1 METPKILEEKGMKRF
16 TKSLALLAMTAIVVV
31 PALCFGGVTPGD
43 MAPTF
48 SLKDV
53 KATTYDLNEIRQ
65 RPMIILYF
73 FDAESRPSQEGLLS
87 LDQLAKQYADA
98 DLTVWGI
105 TLSSAEAVSAF
116 LARTHLR
123 LPILLD
129 EIGVSDRYE
138 ARFIMPT
145 VCVVGP
151 GLLVMDFFQGGGKT
165 TEIMLT
171 RLAERTLQRK
181 QTMLAKAISNEVEKK
196 NPDNINAKTVKGYAA
211 LKEGNLDEAETTFQ
225 TLSKSKGEA
234 EVVGKEG
241 LSAVYAK
248 RGKTDEALKIAAEV
262 EQKAPDRAFVHVVKG
277 DILYSQN
284 RKDEA
289 RQEYEK
295 GVEKTSAA
303 PFQKAM
309 AYNQL
314 GRLNASLGRYE
325 QARDLYDQAVEIDP
339 YNIEATS
346 NKGMTYEKQGRWND
360 ALGAYQ
366 KALSLNK
373 QDTFAAVLA
382 RKAEAMLAIQQDVAK
397 KERMDKLVK
406 DLAARYRSQKTSKT
420 KEEDAWTS
428 RPMVLSFVDFQEKGG
443 LSERDGFSTVLTT
456 QLSDQLNA
464 SGRVQAVER
473 VLIERLLEELNLG
486 SSELADPET
495 ALKLGKV
502 LAAKVIGTGTL
513 FFLPDGTILN
523 MRLIDTETSAIPK
536 VVTKQFTSEVSFD
549 KEIGKL
555 NREILK
561 AIIDNYPLQGYVVQI
576 SADQQV
582 MVNLGA
588 KQGVVLGTKFDVIE
602 EQAPVEYKGKLL
614 RGAPKTVAQIEIV
627 RVEPDLSYARILNQ
641 ERTLKTDD
649 KVKEKI
655 VDLIA
660 VEAQYAVR

>member
-1 METPKILEEKGMKRF
+1 MKRF
-16 TKSLALLAMTAIVVV
+16 TKPLAFLAMMAIVVV
-31 PALCFGGVTPGD
+31 PGLCSGQITPGD
-43 MAPTF
+43 MAPAF

-53 KATTYDLNEIRQ
+53 KGTTYDLYQIRK

-73 FDAESRPSQEGLLS
+73 FDAESRPSQEGLMS
-87 LDQLAKQYADA
+87 LDQLAKRYADA
-98 DLTVWGI
+98 DLIVWGI
-105 TLSSAEAVSAF
+105 TVSSQEAVSAF
-116 LARTHLR
+116 LARTQLR

-129 EIGVSDRYE
+129 TTGVSDRYQ
-138 ARFIMPT
+138 ARFIVPT

-151 GLLVMDFFQGGGKT
+151 GLLVMDYFQGGGKT
-165 TEIMLT
+165 IEIMLV
-171 RLAERTLQRK
+171 RLAERTLQRQ
-181 QTMLAKAISNEVEKK
+181 QTMLAKAISDEVEKK
-196 NPDNINAKTVKGYAA
+196 NPDNIEAKTVKGYAA
-211 LKEGNLDEAETTFQ
+211 LKEGNLDEAEKTFHA
-225 TLSKSKGEA
+225 LSKKVGPA
-234 EVVGKEG
+234 EVLGKEG

-248 RGKTDEALKIAAEV
+248 KGKTDEALKMATEV
-262 EQKAPDRAFVHVVKG
+262 ERKAPDRAFVHVVKG
-277 DILYSQN
+277 NILYSQN

-289 RQEYEK
+289 QEEYKK

-314 GRLNASLGRYE
+314 GRLNASLGKYE

-346 NKGMTYEKQGRWND
+346 NKGMTYEKEGRWND

-373 QDTFAAVLA
+373 QDTFAAILA
-382 RKAEAMLAIQQDVAK
+382 RKAEEMLAIQQDAAK
-397 KERMDKLVK
+397 KQRIDKLVQ
-406 DLAARYRSQKTSKT
+406 DLAARYRSQKTSKA
-420 KEEDAWTS
+420 KAEDPWTS
-428 RPMVLSFVDFQEKGG
+428 QPMVLSFVDFQEKGG

-473 VLIERLLEELNLG
+473 VLVERLLEELNLG

-495 ALKLGKV
+495 ALHLGKV

-513 FFLPDGTILN
+513 FFLPDGTFLN

-536 VVTKQFTSEVSFD
+536 VVTKQFASDVSFD

-561 AIIDNYPLQGYVVQI
+561 AIIETYPLRGYVVQV
-576 SADQQV
+576 SAGDQV
-582 MVNLGA
+582 MINLGA

-602 EQAPVEYKGKLL
+602 EQAPIEYKGKLL
-614 RGAPKTVAQIEIV
+614 RSAPKTIGQIEIV

-641 ERTLKTDD
+641 ERALKTDD
-649 KVKEKI
+649 KIKEKV
-655 VDLIA
+655 VDLVA
-660 VEAQYAVR
+660 AGAQYAPK